1 MIRPIWLVRGS
12 PPQLVDDLLNGIE
25 AMHHEVI
32 TQHPPTFC
40 FAALYPDVDH
50 DKRLMQKAVTNDP
63 AVKPALVLAISS

>member
-1 MIRPIWLVRGS
+1 
-12 PPQLVDDLLNGIE
+12 
-25 AMHHEVI
+25 MHHEVI